1 MGILI
6 LAAEFQI
13 CVFGTLRKFTATK
26 QNDCYTIGGLLEL
39 YIEDLAWNKQT
50 KIYLKVFVIFHNS

>member
-26 QNDCYTIGGLLEL
+26 QNDCYIIGGLLEL
-39 YIEDLAWNKQT
+39 YIEDLA
-50 KIYLKVFVIFHNS
+50 